1 MIMSQRHA
9 KSVYADRV
17 GDRALEWF
25 SALVMVAW
33 SVLLAFSGG
42 SLSLPSFGG
51 FHRFGMTETLWA
63 WGFGSIG
70 MARLVAL
77 YINGRWPKTP
87 HVRMV
92 GAMLG
97 VVAWGQVA
105 FMLTEGSLAA
115 YGKVPTGAGT
125 YGLLA
130 LADLFSIYRAAF
142 DARYHA

>member
-1 MIMSQRHA
+1 MSYRHA
-9 KSVYADRV
+9 KSFYNDRV

-33 SVLLAFSGG
+33 SVLLAFPGDT
-42 SLSLPSFGG
+42 LSMPSFAE
-51 FHRFGMTETLWA
+51 FHHFGMTETLWA
-63 WGFGSIG
+63 SGFGSIG
-70 MARLVAL
+70 MARLAAL

-87 HVRMV
+87 HVRMI
-92 GAMLG
+92 GAMFG

-105 FMLTEGSLAA
+105 FMLTEGNLAA

-130 LADLFSIYRAAF
+130 LADLFSIYRAAY